1 MKRKESRRL
10 LRRLDRVESRIDDVW
25 CDARR
30 SDHLA
35 DCRDA
40 LDLAIFQIG
49 VAKGELIK
57 QAKRK

>member
-1 MKRKESRRL
+1 MRRKDARRL
-10 LRRLDRVESRIDDVW
+10 LRSLCRLEKRIDDVW
-25 CDARR
+25 CESRGDR
-30 SDHLA
+30 LA

-57 QAKRK
+57 QEGRK